1 MVILKNVYLFRS
13 KPKNKLLASQNKRYF
28 SCDSKDVL
36 YVLIYNNCDFF
47 YIGQTE
53 ESTHA
58 KTQIR
63 CNSS

>member
-1 MVILKNVYLFRS
+1 MVILKNVYLFRP
-13 KPKNKLLASQNKRYF
+13 KPKNKLLAGQNKRYF
-28 SCDSKDVL
+28 SYDSKDVL

-58 KTQIR
+58 
-63 CNSS
+63 N